1 MFFRRENVYN
11 RVRIRMIKWNK
22 KKKLS
27 SCIPV
32 LSFFTGGGFL
42 DIGFERAGFYPVW
55 TNEANQAFAN
65 LYAYGMTRWRQS
77 VFEES
82 PPATIS
88 TTTNIKKL
96 FATEIIK
103 QAFSEGKPCFFGIIG
118 GPPCPDFSTGGKN
131 RGGEGINGRLTKTFI
146 NRIIKIKPSFFVFE
160 NVSGL
165 YKTKV
170 HREFL
175 AALERRLEH
184 NGYCLDLKILNALNL
199 GVPQDRERLFIVGI
213 QKNYVHQCLGR
224 DIDELERGWF
234 SWPVKSEYQN
244 AKTRFDWPGI
254 VMNGEEPVLPDN
266 IPIELTVYSVL
277 NPNNCPSEVQN
288 CNDTFNAYSEKF
300 SIIKEGDT
308 KRKSFKK
315 LHRYRFSPTA
325 CYGNNEVHLH
335 PWHKRRLSV
344 REAMRIQG
352 IPDSY
357 SLPEE
362 VSLSSKFTLISNGVP
377 VPLAYEVAK
386 KIKLFFHRGKI
397 I

>member
-1 MFFRRENVYN
+1 MMKQNEKMN
-11 RVRIRMIKWNK
+11 
-22 KKKLS
+22 LS

-42 DIGFERAGFYPVW
+42 DIGFEKAGFYPVW
-55 TNEANQAFAN
+55 TNEANPAFAN

-77 VFEES
+77 VFAQAHS
-82 PPATIS
+82 ATIS
-88 TTTNIKKL
+88 TTANIEKL
-96 FATEIIK
+96 FAPEIIK
-103 QAFSEGKPCFFGIIG
+103 QAFSEGKLDFFGIIG

-131 RGGEGINGRLTKTFI
+131 KGGKGINGRLSKTFI
-146 NRIIKIKPSFFVFE
+146 CRIISIKPSFFVFE

-165 YKTKV
+165 YKTKM

-175 AALERRLEH
+175 KGLERRLERY
-184 NGYCLDLKILNALNL
+184 GYCLDLRILNALNL
-199 GVPQDRERLFIVGI
+199 GVPQDRERLFMVGI
-213 QKNYVHQCLGR
+213 RKDHVFQCLGKEIQVTDR
-224 DIDELERGWF
+224 DWF
-234 SWPVKSEYQN
+234 PWPVKSKYKN
-244 AKTRFDWPGI
+244 AKTRFNWPGI
-254 VMNGEEPVLPDN
+254 VLNGEESVLPDN
-266 IPIELTVYSVL
+266 LPIELTVYSVL
-277 NPNNCPSEVQN
+277 NPGNCPSEVQN
-288 CNDTFNAYSEKF
+288 GNDTFNAYSEKF

-308 KRKSFKK
+308 KRKSFKR

-357 SLPEE
+357 VLPEHAT
-362 VSLSSKFTLISNGVP
+362 LSSKFAIVSNGVP

-386 KIKLFFHRGKI
+386 QLYRFFNRGNI

>member
-1 MFFRRENVYN
+1 MMKR
-11 RVRIRMIKWNK
+11 NK
-22 KKKLS
+22 KKKLF

-32 LSFFTGGGFL
+32 LSFFTGGGFF

-55 TNEANQAFAN
+55 TNEANPAAAK
-65 LYAYGMTRWRQS
+65 LYAYGMSQWRQS
-77 VFEES
+77 VFAQAS
-82 PPATIS
+82 QVTIS
-88 TTTNIKKL
+88 TTTNIEKL
-96 FATEIIK
+96 FAPEIIK
-103 QAFSEGKPCFFGIIG
+103 QAFSERKPDFFGIIG

-131 RGGEGINGRLTKTFI
+131 KGGKGINGKLSKTFI
-146 NRIIKIKPSFFVFE
+146 NRIISIKPSFFVFE

-165 YKTKV
+165 YKTKM
-170 HREFL
+170 HRAFL
-175 AALERRLEH
+175 SGLERRLERH
-184 NGYCLDLKILNALNL
+184 GYCLDLRVLNALDL
-199 GVPQDRERLFIVGI
+199 GVPQNRERLFMIGI
-213 QKNYVHQCLGR
+213 QRSYACQCLGR
-224 DIDELERGWF
+224 DIDEQGRGWF
-234 SWPVKSEYQN
+234 PWPVNRKYEN
-244 AKTRFDWPGI
+244 ARTRFKWPGI
-254 VMNGEEPVLPDN
+254 VLNGEEPVLPDN
-266 IPIELTVYSVL
+266 LPIELTVYSVL
-277 NPNNCPSEVQN
+277 NPGNCPSEVQN

-308 KRKSFKK
+308 KRKSFKR

-357 SLPEE
+357 VLPEDAT
-362 VSLSSKFTLISNGVP
+362 LSSKFALLSNGVP

-386 KIKLFFHRGKI
+386 QLYLFFHRGNI

>member
-1 MFFRRENVYN
+1 MKRD
-11 RVRIRMIKWNK
+11 K

-55 TNEANQAFAN
+55 TNEANPAFAK

-77 VFEES
+77 VYTQA
-82 PPATIS
+82 PHATIS
-88 TTTNIKKL
+88 STRSIEKL
-96 FATEIIK
+96 FAPQIIK
-103 QAFSEGKPCFFGIIG
+103 QAFFEDKPGFFGIIG
-118 GPPCPDFSTGGKN
+118 GPPCPDFSVGGKN
-131 RGGEGINGRLTKTFI
+131 KGGRGISGRLSEIFV

-160 NVSGL
+160 NVPGL
-165 YKTKV
+165 YKTMS

-175 AALERRLEH
+175 SALEQRLERH
-184 NGYCLDLKILNALNL
+184 GYCLDLRILNALDL
-199 GVPQDRERLFIVGI
+199 GVPQDRKRLFMIGI
-213 QKNYVHQCLGR
+213 QKEYAWKCLGR
-224 DIDELERGWF
+224 EIPEQERNWF
-234 SWPVKSEYQN
+234 PWPNKKKYNN
-244 AKTRFDWPGI
+244 ARTRFNWPGI
-254 VMNGEEPVLPDN
+254 VLDGEEPILPEGL
-266 IPIELTVYSVL
+266 PAELTVYSVL
-277 NPNNCPSEVQN
+277 NTENCPSKVQN
-288 CNDTFNAYSEKF
+288 GKDTFKTYSDKF
-300 SIIKEGDT
+300 SLIKEGDT

-357 SLPEE
+357 ALPEE
-362 VSLSSKFTLISNGVP
+362 ATLSSKFSVVSNGVP
-377 VPLAYEVAK
+377 VPLAYEVAN
-386 KIKLFFHRGKI
+386 KLNHLFSQSGI
-397 I
+397 IG